1 MRRRVGLLLALGA
14 TLAVLAGCAG
24 EEGFSDA
31 KVNDAAKV
39 KDGLVAGD
47 PFCEVAKVLNDA
59 AEIDEAGARKDA
71 AIITSAEGNVGVEV
85 VPPFPPDCEQTVRK
99 GLDKLDPKPKE

>member
-1 MRRRVGLLLALGA
+1 MRRRVGLLVALGA

-39 KDGLVAGD
+39 EDGFVAGD
-47 PFCEVAKVLNDA
+47 PFCEVSKVLNDA
-59 AEIDEAGARKDA
+59 GEIDEAGADA

-85 VPPFPPDCEQTVRK
+85 VPPFPPDCEKKVRK
-99 GLDKLDPKPKE
+99 GLDRLDPKPKE